1 MIFWKLFAD
10 YYPASLKKEADLPPD
25 RPYIFGYHPHGII
38 GMGAMATF
46 ATEGTGFSKHFPGI
60 SPHLLTLASNFNT
73 PIYRDVILHLGICSV
88 SKESCTNILKKGPG
102 SAICIVVGGAAES
115 LSAHP
120 GTADLTL
127 RKRLGFIKL
136 AIQHGAGLVPVFSFG
151 ENDIWNQLSNE
162 KGTTLYKIQKKFQSA
177 FGFTLPIF
185 HGRSLFTYNFGLL
198 PYRRPIVSVIGR
210 PINVEKRENP
220 TKEQLEEVQK
230 LYIEEL
236 MRIWNE
242 YKDVYAKDRRR
253 ELQLID

>member
-1 MIFWKLFAD
+1 MGVERKELGDA
-10 YYPASLKKEADLPPD
+10 EADLPPD
-25 RPYIFGYHPHGII
+25 RPYIFGYHPHGL
-38 GMGAMATF
+38 GAMATF

-60 SPHLLTLASNFNT
+60 SPHLLTLAS
-73 PIYRDVILHLGICSV
+73 
-88 SKESCTNILKKGPG
+88 
-102 SAICIVVGGAAES
+102 IVVGGAAES

-185 HGRSLFTYNFGLL
+185 HDNFGLL

-210 PINVEKRENP
+210 PINVEKHENP

-253 ELQLID
+253 SYRLI